1 MGTLMMKFGG
11 NSVATT
17 TALTQVIS
25 IVLQEYERW
34 DRLVIVASALEGVTD
49 SLIEAAHL
57 AQMNN
62 QRGYRRIVAT
72 IRTRHLALVD
82 HLPLS
87 YDERNALTA
96 DMDKLLFDMMD
107 VCQSLA
113 DTPTDDHIPSDKIDL
128 IIGVGERL
136 SARIIA
142 ALLRE
147 NHLRG
152 VSIDATTLFITDDTF
167 GQAIPDLTATRE
179 RVERDL
185 MPLLDRGIIPVVTGF
200 IGSTPDGRATT
211 VGRGG
216 SDYTAS
222 ILSVCIGADEL
233 WIWTHVDGLM
243 SADPRE
249 MPSARVI
256 PSMSYHEVAELA
268 YFGARILHSR
278 MVKPLQEHHIALRV
292 KNVLRPQQA
301 GTMIHH
307 HSDHSSDKIKA
318 VTSIYGLGLRAEGTI
333 SLKQIMAVVNQVFED
348 VIGSKVD
355 VMISSQSSNATF
367 LCFVVPT
374 SANLDALR
382 LLQNALRYALDAD
395 ETLANWDVSPVCVI
409 TAIAAQIDQKP
420 RLVGR
425 VIGALD
431 DIMILAMAQGPSHSS
446 VSLVVGRDQAELA
459 LERVHRL
466 TLP

>member
-82 HLPLS
+82 QLPLS
-87 YDERNALTA
+87 HDERNALTA
-96 DMDKLLFDMMD
+96 DIDKLLFDMMD

-113 DTPTDDHIPSDKIDL
+113 DTPTDDNIPTDKIDL

-147 NHLRG
+147 NNLRG

-167 GQAIPDLTATRE
+167 GHATPDLRATRE

-185 MPLLDRGIIPVVTGF
+185 TPLLDRGIIPVVTGF

-222 ILSVCIGADEL
+222 ILSVCVGADEL

-249 MPSARVI
+249 MPNARVI

-278 MVKPLQEHHIALRV
+278 MVKPLKEHNIPLRV

-301 GTMIHH
+301 GTVIHH
-307 HSDHSSDKIKA
+307 HTENQSDKVKA
-318 VTSIYGLGLRAEGTI
+318 VTSIYGLGLRADGTI
-333 SLKQIMAVVNQVFED
+333 SLKRIMALVNQVFED
-348 VIGSKVD
+348 IIGSKAD

-382 LLQNALRYALDAD
+382 LLQNALRYELDSD
-395 ETLANWDVSPVCVI
+395 ETMQNWDVFPVGVI
-409 TAIAAQIDQKP
+409 TAIASQIDQKP

-431 DIMILAMAQGPSHSS
+431 DITILAMAQGPSHSS
-446 VSLVVGRDQAELA
+446 ISLVVERDQAELA
-459 LERVHRL
+459 LERIHRL
-466 TLP
+466 THP

>member
-34 DRLVIVASALEGVTD
+34 DRLVLVASALEGVTD

-72 IRTRHLALVD
+72 IRTRHLSLVD
-82 HLPLS
+82 QLPLS
-87 YDERNALTA
+87 HDERNALTA
-96 DMDKLLFDMMD
+96 DIDKLLFDMMD

-113 DTPTDDHIPSDKIDL
+113 DMPTDDHIPTDKIDL

-147 NHLRG
+147 NNLRG

-167 GQAIPDLTATRE
+167 GHAVPDLTATRE
-179 RVERDL
+179 RVTRDL
-185 MPLLDRGIIPVVTGF
+185 LPLLDRGIIPVVTGF

-243 SADPRE
+243 SGDPSE
-249 MPSARVI
+249 TPNARVI
-256 PSMSYHEVAELA
+256 PSMSYYEVAELA

-278 MVKPLQEHHIALRV
+278 MVKPLQEHNIPLRV
-292 KNVLRPQQA
+292 KNVLRPQQM

-307 HSDHSSDKIKA
+307 QTDNQTDRIKA
-318 VTSIYGLGLRAEGTI
+318 VTTIHGLGLRAEGEI
-333 SLKQIMAVVNQVFED
+333 SLKQIMALVNQVFVN
-348 VIGSKVD
+348 VIGSKSD

-382 LLQNALRYALDAD
+382 LLQNALRYELDLGQD
-395 ETLANWDVSPVCVI
+395 YGNWDVFPVAVI
-409 TAIAAQIDQKP
+409 TAIASQIDQKP

-425 VIGALD
+425 IIAALD
-431 DIMILAMAQGPSHSS
+431 DITLLAMAQGPSHCS
-446 VSLVVGRDQAELA
+446 VSMVVGREQAESA
-459 LERVHRL
+459 LERIHRL
-466 TLP
+466 TYL